1 MATMTAATDNFQTS
15 TLLDTNRHDALGFVL
30 SAALPPAAYVVAQ
43 GVAEFAQLQ
52 PLYFAPFNLPGW
64 VGGALY
70 LSALPL
76 FGIARWMVAGLSQAG
91 RTAGWW
97 LVALMA
103 GTIAFPFV
111 VALLDTLALSI
122 ASMALL
128 ILGIASG
135 IRTAKVSHLAG
146 LVMLPGLAWMGLSAF
161 VGLGFVAGWTPP
173 FGLTNANAS
182 VNAPAA

>member
-1 MATMTAATDNFQTS
+1 MATMIAAANNFQNN
-15 TLLDTNRHDALGFVL
+15 TLFDTNRHDALGFVL
-30 SAALPPAAYVVAQ
+30 SAAVPLAAYVVAQ
-43 GVAEFAQLQ
+43 GIADFAQVQ

-64 VGGALY
+64 IGGALY

-76 FGIARWMVAGLSQAG
+76 FGIARWMVAGVSSAG

-97 LVALMA
+97 LVALIV

-111 VALLDTLALSI
+111 VAPLDTLALSI
-122 ASMALL
+122 VSMALM
-128 ILGIASG
+128 ILGLAAG

-182 VNAPAA
+182 VNAPTA